1 MGKAL
6 SQDLLWVIV
15 EKRLF
20 YGDTLEKI
28 AADTLQPLSTVGR
41 VLAWVSSRQS
51 LQTWQGVRAGLPGN
65 AKLDPIHRDRL
76 LEVVLTVDADYSLEE
91 IANLFSS
98 AYGLQLSVPDMSRA
112 MLEWGTCQAPAA
124 EAREGVARGG
134 VVGCAAN
141 QVRIRLHWHRHS
153 DRSGTSEMGY
163 YNHR

>member
-41 VLAWVSSRQS
+41 VLARVSSRQS

-112 MLEWGTCQAPAA
+112 MLEMNHTHKSVRRSPRSPVAPTHSHSSPFGSC
-124 EAREGVARGG
+124 R
-134 VVGCAAN
+134 
-141 QVRIRLHWHRHS
+141 RLPTIAMLS
-153 DRSGTSEMGY
+153 VLSSSSTT
-163 YNHR
+163 